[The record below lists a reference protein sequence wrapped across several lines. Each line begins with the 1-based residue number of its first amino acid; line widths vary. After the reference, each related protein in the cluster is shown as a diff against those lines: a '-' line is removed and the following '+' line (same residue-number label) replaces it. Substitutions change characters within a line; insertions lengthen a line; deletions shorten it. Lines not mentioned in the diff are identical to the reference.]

1 MKLQS
6 TSSINNW
13 CRSGGFPGR
22 ARLRQSEAGIFASA
36 RRAHAHIWRTLSLPL
51 GRPLRPD
58 RQELPDDVRLPPGGA
73 RLEDGERMPP
83 RFLGYRH
90 FGHVS
95 PYSLN
100 LERPSTLSDVAAEA
114 VHPSTLS
121 RPSSKARRHHD
132 VHRRRRHHCAILYCD
147 RAQLTQ
153 SVRDAIDVTPASRV
167 FRHGYVI

>member
-1 MKLQS
+1 
-6 TSSINNW
+6 
-13 CRSGGFPGR
+13 
-22 ARLRQSEAGIFASA
+22 
-36 RRAHAHIWRTLSLPL
+36 
-51 GRPLRPD
+51 
-58 RQELPDDVRLPPGGA
+58 
-73 RLEDGERMPP
+73 MPP

-153 SVRDAIDVTPASRV
+153 SVRDVIDVTPASRV
-167 FRHGYVI
+167 FRHGSVT